1 MSLPANTWE
10 LDFYSRPLLDDNGKK
25 RWEVLICTSDG
36 SFQWQRFCPADS
48 VNSIWLKTALSD
60 ALAAAQEA
68 SSPAP
73 KRLRCWRSSMRTM
86 VQRAA
91 EGVGLE
97 MVPSRRCYALV
108 EWLQERE
115 SSVYPEMEG
124 HLNGPLAPPPQPLQA
139 APLPL
144 PEAVRGDSWGWAS
157 LPAASLAEASEW
169 PMDFSGLVPLPTT
182 EADAMVPG
190 VRLFSSSRA
199 LALAG
204 WLSGLEP
211 VRLEVCG
218 QQLVLEAGLED
229 RWLVSDLQNGEA
241 ESAQQALGAARQ
253 EAGGLQFLAVQ
264 SGPDA
269 TEFAGFWLLR
279 DLPDV

>member
-10 LDFYSRPLLDDNGKK
+10 LDFYSRPLLDENGKK
-25 RWEVLICTSDG
+25 RWEALICSSDG

-60 ALAAAQEA
+60 ALAAADEA

-115 SSVYPEMEG
+115 ASIYPEMEG

-157 LPAASLAEASEW
+157 LPAASLAEAADW
-169 PMDFSGLVPLPTT
+169 PIDFRGLVPLPSCDG
-182 EADAMVPG
+182 EAMVPG
-190 VRLFSSSRA
+190 LRLFSSSRA

-211 VRLEVCG
+211 VRLEVSG
-218 QQLVLEAGLED
+218 RQLVLEAGMED
-229 RWLVSDLQNGEA
+229 RWLVSDLKEDEA
-241 ESAQQALGAARQ
+241 SSAAEALAAARQ
-253 EAGGLQFLAVQ
+253 QAGGLQFLAVQ
-264 SGPDA
+264 RNAEAND
-269 TEFAGFWLLR
+269 FAGFWLLR

>member
-1 MSLPANTWE
+1 MSLPVNVWE
-10 LDFYSRPLLDDNGKK
+10 LDFFSRPLLDENGKK
-25 RWEVLICTSDG
+25 RWEILVCTSDN
-36 SFQWQRFCPADS
+36 SFRWQRFCPADS
-48 VNSIWLKTALSD
+48 VNSIWLKQALSD
-60 ALAAAQEA
+60 ALAAAEEA
-68 SSPAP
+68 NTPAP
-73 KRLRCWRSSMRTM
+73 KRLRCWRNSMRTM

-91 EGVGLE
+91 VSLGLE

-108 EWLQERE
+108 EWLRERE
-115 SSVYPEMEG
+115 ANVYPEMEG
-124 HLNGPLAPPPQPLQA
+124 HLNGPLAPPPQPIQA
-139 APLPL
+139 AAVPL

-157 LPAASLAEASEW
+157 LPASSLAEASEW
-169 PMDFSGLVPLPTT
+169 PMDFSGLVPLPDT
-182 EADAMVPG
+182 EPEAMVLG

-218 QQLVLEAGLED
+218 QQLVLEAGLEE
-229 RWLVSDLQNGEA
+229 RWLVSDLQNSEA
-241 ESAQQALGAARQ
+241 DPAREALKAARQ

-264 SGPDA
+264 SGPEA

>member
-1 MSLPANTWE
+1 MSLPVNVWE
-10 LDFYSRPLLDDNGKK
+10 LDFFSRPLLDENGKK
-25 RWEVLICTSDG
+25 RWEILVCTSDN
-36 SFQWQRFCPADS
+36 SFRWQRFCPADS
-48 VNSIWLKTALSD
+48 VNSIWLKQALSD
-60 ALAAAQEA
+60 ALAAAEEA
-68 SSPAP
+68 NTPAP
-73 KRLRCWRSSMRTM
+73 KRLRCWRNSMRTM

-91 EGVGLE
+91 VSLGLE
-97 MVPSRRCYALV
+97 MVPSRRWYALV
-108 EWLQERE
+108 EWLRERE
-115 SSVYPEMEG
+115 ANVYPEMEG
-124 HLNGPLAPPPQPLQA
+124 HLNGPLAPPPQPTQA
-139 APLPL
+139 AAVPL

-157 LPAASLAEASEW
+157 LPASSLTEASEW
-169 PMDFSGLVPLPTT
+169 PMDFSGLVPLPDT
-182 EADAMVPG
+182 EPEAMVPG

-229 RWLVSDLQNGEA
+229 RWLVSDLQNSEA
-241 ESAQQALGAARQ
+241 DSAHEALTAARQ

-264 SGPDA
+264 SGPEA

>member
-1 MSLPANTWE
+1 
-10 LDFYSRPLLDDNGKK
+10 
-25 RWEVLICTSDG
+25 
-36 SFQWQRFCPADS
+36 
-48 VNSIWLKTALSD
+48 
-60 ALAAAQEA
+60 
-68 SSPAP
+68 
-73 KRLRCWRSSMRTM
+73 MRTM

-115 SSVYPEMEG
+115 SKVYPEMEG

-139 APLPL
+139 TPLPL

-169 PMDFSGLVPLPTT
+169 PMDFSGLVPLPNT